1 MRLSQESIPAL
12 SGEDCRFGS
21 LLGAAGGRPTSGMS
35 GKPPFSSLI
44 LNESL
49 CSGGGP
55 FVPFMG
61 ILQKAPPAPSPFFLI
76 KIRNDRPERQR
87 AKGAMAEIAPDP
99 GNGLMQVGGGDPG
112 ADGRVR
118 LDERGKVVANL
129 EQRPILG
136 IESVFIA
143 VGVEGVE
150 RAEAAHLPRAV
161 PDGFVEL

>member
-1 MRLSQESIPAL
+1 
-12 SGEDCRFGS
+12 
-21 LLGAAGGRPTSGMS
+21 
-35 GKPPFSSLI
+35 
-44 LNESL
+44 
-49 CSGGGP
+49 
-55 FVPFMG
+55 MG

-129 EQRPILG
+129 EQRSILG

-150 RAEAAHLPRAV
+150 RAEAAHLP
-161 PDGFVEL
+161 

>member
-1 MRLSQESIPAL
+1 MYLSQEFIPVL
-12 SGEDCRFGS
+12 SGGAVVWGNLLEVAGGCPASTPISSLTLMKVFGE
-21 LLGAAGGRPTSGMS
+21 GAAC
-35 GKPPFSSLI
+35 PPYGDSS
-44 LNESL
+44 ES
-49 CSGGGP
+49 
-55 FVPFMG
+55 
-61 ILQKAPPAPSPFFLI
+61 PSPFFLI

-118 LDERGKVVANL
+118 LDERGKVVADL
-129 EQRPILG
+129 EQRPIFG

-150 RAEAAHLPRAV
+150 RAEAAHLSRAV
-161 PDGFVEL
+161 TDGLVEL

>member
-1 MRLSQESIPAL
+1 MKVFAEG
-12 SGEDCRFGS
+12 GE
-21 LLGAAGGRPTSGMS
+21 
-35 GKPPFSSLI
+35 
-44 LNESL
+44 
-49 CSGGGP
+49 GP

-143 VGVEGVE
+143 PSCPGWFRRTLTSHPHRRGRDSSGGVPPAGRAPRRRGGRRHAAPALAVRR
-150 RAEAAHLPRAV
+150 RAEGLGAGLRSV
-161 PDGFVEL
+161 

>member
-1 MRLSQESIPAL
+1 MKVFAE
-12 SGEDCRFGS
+12 G
-21 LLGAAGGRPTSGMS
+21 
-35 GKPPFSSLI
+35 
-44 LNESL
+44 
-49 CSGGGP
+49 GGGP
-55 FVPFMG
+55 LVPFMR

>member
-1 MRLSQESIPAL
+1 MKVFAE
-12 SGEDCRFGS
+12 G
-21 LLGAAGGRPTSGMS
+21 
-35 GKPPFSSLI
+35 
-44 LNESL
+44 
-49 CSGGGP
+49 GGGP

-150 RAEAAHLPRAV
+150 RRDGRRVRRQASRRFMGSAGMGQGVAAAAT
-161 PDGFVEL
+161 G

>member
-1 MRLSQESIPAL
+1 M
-12 SGEDCRFGS
+12 
-21 LLGAAGGRPTSGMS
+21 
-35 GKPPFSSLI
+35 
-44 LNESL
+44 
-49 CSGGGP
+49 
-55 FVPFMG
+55 
-61 ILQKAPPAPSPFFLI
+61 
-76 KIRNDRPERQR
+76 
-87 AKGAMAEIAPDP
+87 
-99 GNGLMQVGGGDPG
+99 
-112 ADGRVR
+112 R